1 MFHSPTGSLSV
12 KKILE
17 LPLGGDDLP
26 IAYPA
31 VRFHLYRV
39 YIQNNGQPS
48 AQELVRTATWS
59 SEEVEAAYQQ
69 RGDSTT
75 VETVLSFTGL
85 EQYAPNGSLY
95 LYHVEE
101 DKSFLGGYDTWCGPG
116 DLEAQ
121 DVTGDGYTVGGLL
134 PHEEREEA
142 DATFLNSRKAV
153 QTEFV
158 TLTAKKPGRTL
169 TTPSVCV
176 RMPPMKRGKMVHW
189 SPSSGSL

>member
-1 MFHSPTGSLSV
+1 M
-12 KKILE
+12 
-17 LPLGGDDLP
+17 P

-121 DVTGDGYTVGGLL
+121 DVTGDGIYCRRSAA
-134 PHEEREEA
+134 P
-142 DATFLNSRKAV
+142 
-153 QTEFV
+153 
-158 TLTAKKPGRTL
+158 
-169 TTPSVCV
+169 
-176 RMPPMKRGKMVHW
+176 
-189 SPSSGSL
+189 